1 MRQPEGSTGAAR
13 SVFVPLCATAGAA
26 FVLTGCLNLNPIP
39 EEFPSRTDDDSS
51 SVVVETPVVPQPE
64 TPDSNTG
71 GPRTDGEQ
79 SVGLGGPAPDEVGDA
94 GAAEPDA
101 SSGDAADEEDP

>member
-1 MRQPEGSTGAAR
+1 MRHPERSTGAAR

-26 FVLTGCLNLNPIP
+26 FVLSGCLNPIP

-51 SVVVETPVVPQPE
+51 PVVVETPVVPRPE
-64 TPDSNTG
+64 APESNTG
-71 GPRTDGEQ
+71 GPRTDGEP
-79 SVGLGGPAPDEVGDA
+79 SVGLGGPAPEELGDA

-101 SSGDAADEEDP
+101 SSGDAADEGAP